1 MTPRG
6 ERSESPMR
14 VRLSDERR
22 AALVRLLRNHFEDQF
37 DDELSDFRA
46 EGLIDFFVRE
56 LGPPVYNQGVR
67 DACAYMQGKLT
78 DVEGEVYEPET
89 PPRG

>member
-1 MTPRG
+1 
-6 ERSESPMR
+6 MR
-14 VRLSDERR
+14 VRLSDERK
-22 AALVRLLRNHFEDQF
+22 AALVRLLKQRFEEDF
-37 DDELSDFRA
+37 DEEISDFRA